1 MLHEVIV
8 AFEEIFKEM
17 GLEVTQEPVRMIA
30 EITQFALLIGIV
42 WVVAIGFGKRKG
54 FVANLLSERAER
66 TDRNLEIASR
76 APENLALAQKSATER
91 IDSAETEARQLLEA
105 AHADAE
111 QIESTA
117 RAEADAE
124 VSRIT
129 ERAQSA
135 LTMET
140 EEMHLELR
148 EELVSI
154 VAQATR
160 SILNEKMS
168 VSEQRELIESS
179 IAASLG
185 SGPQPKVPD
194 NGESHKRVR
203 PVSRSGSAS

>member
-1 MLHEVIV
+1 VLHEVIV

-185 SGPQPKVPD
+185 AEPKPKVSD
-194 NGESHKRVR
+194 NGASHKRAR